1 MKISKDEVQHVAKLA
16 RLGIDESETELFS
29 TQLSQILTYF
39 DELNKMDTQGR
50 SPSLSTPLH
59 NGLRED
65 TLEVSLSRERALMN
79 APEAADGHFQVPKI
93 MD

>member
-29 TQLSQILTYF
+29 TQLSHILTYF
-39 DELNKMDTQGR
+39 DALAEMDTQGR
-50 SPSLSTPLH
+50 SSSAAAPMH
-59 NGLRED
+59 NVLRED
-65 TLEVSLSRERALMN
+65 MLEDSLPRERALMN
-79 APEAADGHFQVPKI
+79 APEADEGHFQVPKM